1 MKNRVAFT
9 LPQLL
14 VTVAVG
20 SLLAV
25 AILPILQSDHA
36 TLQRAICASNLREIG
51 VAITLY
57 AADNNDC
64 FPPGYAAS
72 PQNSDWHLI
81 IGPYLAKSQTTYT
94 SGGTKSPVFICP
106 ASVLVPPAGTTISLT
121 YTAHRAMFWC
131 APIACNINGNTIQQY
146 KMSQCTRPSEVAM
159 VFDGCQQSVDFAGA
173 FDAQACSDQLIDTTI
188 AYPGIGNPNQPEPV
202 GPNADG
208 GGGAA
213 GHIRW
218 RHYNNNGANFLMVDG
233 HVDSLLV
240 GQLLRRNLR
249 YDK

>member
-25 AILPILQSDHA
+25 SILPVLQSDHQ
-36 TLQRAICASNLREIG
+36 TLQRAICANNLRAIG

-64 FPPGYAAS
+64 FPPGYD
-72 PQNSDWHLI
+72 NIRGSDWHLT
-81 IGPYLAKSQTTYT
+81 IGPYLASSHTTYA
-94 SGGTKSPVFICP
+94 SGGTTSPVFICP
-106 ASVLVPPAGTTISLT
+106 AAVLVPPPGTTVSLT

-131 APIACNINGNTIQQY
+131 APTPCSISLPAVY
-146 KMSQCTRPSEVAM
+146 KMSQCTRPGEVVM
-159 VFDGCQQSVDFAGA
+159 VFDGCQQSVSSPVT

-188 AYPGIGNPNQPEPV
+188 AYPGINPNQPEPV
-202 GPNADG
+202 GPNVDG
-208 GGGAA
+208 PDGVGR
-213 GHIRW
+213 IRW
-218 RHYNNNGANFLMVDG
+218 RHSNNNGANFLMVDG
-233 HVDSLLV
+233 HVNSLLV

-249 YDK
+249 YDQ